1 MIRILIV
8 DDEKNTREAIRDG
21 LLKADSKSDSKL
33 EMKSEARPEEKQV
46 FVAENG
52 KDALRIL
59 ADEEIDLVITDLKMP
74 DMDGVKLLRDIKK
87 SDSKIVVVIMT
98 AYATVDTAV
107 EAMKQG
113 AYDYI
118 QKPFR
123 MGEIKKIVAKAL
135 ENRSLL
141 IENAK
146 LRLQLTS
153 KYLPKH
159 IVGFSPLFKEIMETA
174 EQVAPSK
181 ATVLILGES
190 GTGKEVIARAI
201 HEMSQR
207 KEKPFVKINCGA
219 LPEALLE
226 SELFGYEKGA
236 FTNAVKQKRG
246 RFEIANGGTIF
257 LDEIGDMPTHLQVKL
272 LRVLQDGEFE
282 RLGGEETLK
291 VDVRVIAATN
301 KDIEDEIEEGR
312 FREDLYYRLNVIKLK
327 LPPLRYRQD
336 DVIALAQHFTEKFAM
351 LNSKMIRAVSP
362 EAIRLLEGHSWR
374 GNVREL
380 ENVIERAVVLCNGE
394 TIQKEHLPDYITGQD
409 SSKVISFR
417 LGVTLEEVEDVM
429 IARTLESTGGGKE
442 EAAKI
447 LGIGVATLYRKLKD
461 SEIQKQGE

>member
-1 MIRILIV
+1 MTTKILIV

-21 LLKADSKSDSKL
+21 LSKQGDKD
-33 EMKSEARPEEKQV
+33 V

-52 KDALRIL
+52 KDALRI
-59 ADEEIDLVITDLKMP
+59 AEDEPIDLVLTDLKMP
-74 DMDGVKLLRDIKK
+74 DMDGVKLLRELKK
-87 SDSKIVVVIMT
+87 HDANLVVVMMT

-107 EAMKQG
+107 EAMKLG

-123 MGEIKKIVAKAL
+123 MGDIKRIVAKAL

-141 IENAK
+141 LENAK
-146 LRLQLTS
+146 LRQQLTA
-153 KYLPKH
+153 KFLPKN
-159 IVGFSPLFKEIMETA
+159 IVGFSPLFREMMETV

-190 GTGKEVIARAI
+190 GTGKEIVARAL
-201 HEMSQR
+201 HEMSGR
-207 KEKPFVKINCGA
+207 KDKPFVKINCGA

-246 RFEIANGGTIF
+246 RFELAHGGTIY
-257 LDEIGDMPTHLQVKL
+257 LDEIADMPTHLQVKL
-272 LRVLQDGEFE
+272 LSVLQDGEFE

-291 VDVRVIAATN
+291 VDVRVVAATN
-301 KDIEDEIEEGR
+301 KDIEAEIAEGR

-327 LPPLRYRQD
+327 LPPLRHRQD
-336 DVIALAQHFTEKFAM
+336 DIIALVQHFIEKYAL
-351 LNSKMIRAVSP
+351 LNAKRILSIAPDAV
-362 EAIRLLEGHSWR
+362 RLLEGHSWR

-380 ENVIERAVVLCNGE
+380 ENVIERAVVLTGSE
-394 TIQKEHLPDYITGQD
+394 TIQKEHLPDYITGQE

-417 LGVTLEEVEDVM
+417 VGTPLSEIEDVM
-429 IARTLESTGGGKE
+429 IARTLAATGGSKE
-442 EAAKI
+442 ETAKL
-447 LGIGVATLYRKLKD
+447 LGIGIATLYRKLKD
-461 SEIQKQGE
+461 SEDVRE